1 MREGNMTGKFKTE
14 HEMSKNKGPKYW
26 LRWLAV
32 LPGALLAGI
41 LASFLLHWILYL
53 ALRNEII
60 FIDPYPELPERLLS
74 PFVMAAV
81 FIWVGSRIA
90 PEHKFKTSV
99 VLFGLCLFL
108 LGGFI
113 FFALTG
119 ANLMGYQL
127 YFQDGAIRL
136 IMAFAGTLTGLFLS
150 GGISLVGEIKKKRRS

>member
-1 MREGNMTGKFKTE
+1 
-14 HEMSKNKGPKYW
+14 
-26 LRWLAV
+26 
-32 LPGALLAGI
+32 
-41 LASFLLHWILYL
+41 
-53 ALRNEII
+53 
-60 FIDPYPELPERLLS
+60 
-74 PFVMAAV
+74 MAAV

-136 IMAFAGTLTGLFLS
+136 IMAFAGALTGLFLS
-150 GGISLVGEIKKKRRS
+150 REISPVGGIDKRRRS

>member
-1 MREGNMTGKFKTE
+1 MTEKFKTQ
-14 HEMSKNKGPKYW
+14 HEMCKNKGLKYW

-53 ALRNEII
+53 TLRNETI

-74 PFVMAAV
+74 PFVMATV
-81 FIWVGSRIA
+81 FIWTGSRIA

-127 YFQDGAIRL
+127 YFQDGGIRL
-136 IMAFAGTLTGLFLS
+136 IMAFAGALTGLFLS
-150 GGISLVGEIKKKRRS
+150 GGISLVGGINKKRRS